1 MGSRSR
7 SELPEYWKDVNAHD
21 SQRRYDNEERNLKML
36 EESGVEFKLIK
47 ANSTVLLREKGKP
60 KVDFYITK
68 NKWKVNTKNKW
79 NVNTKTKNGKTWR
92 QNMHG
97 DATSFIN
104 WYRKQTVK

>member
-1 MGSRSR
+1 
-7 SELPEYWKDVNAHD
+7 
-21 SQRRYDNEERNLKML
+21 ML
-36 EESGVEFKLIK
+36 DESGVEFKLIK

-79 NVNTKTKNGKTWR
+79 KVNTKNKWNVNTKTKNGKTWR

-97 DATSFIN
+97 DAKSFIN
-104 WYRKQTVK
+104 WYKKANC